1 MKFIGD
7 VFAKVKTHRKG
18 ISVTCPRPS
27 NSLKTYKILLTKDPY
42 NELAT
47 EYLAEREREKEQR
60 VTRQFQVKGY

>member
-7 VFAKVKTHRKG
+7 VFAKVKTHGEG
-18 ISVTCPRPS
+18 ISVACPRPS
-27 NSLKTYKILLTKDPY
+27 NSLKAYKILLTKDPY

-60 VTRQFQVKGY
+60 VTRQLQVKGY